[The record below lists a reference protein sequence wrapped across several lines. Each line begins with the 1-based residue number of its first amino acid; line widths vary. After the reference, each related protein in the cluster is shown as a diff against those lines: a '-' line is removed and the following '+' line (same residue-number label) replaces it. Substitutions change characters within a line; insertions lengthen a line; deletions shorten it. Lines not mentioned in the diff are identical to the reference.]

1 MPSSLASVAFSLW
14 RTGVSVFAEQET
26 LAWEACC
33 GNRGDTCLFIDLS
46 VLAPM
51 QIFPRVLSKGSMA
64 GPAAGGFHRLRNPDS
79 FDEVRKSGLFRSST
93 PCQLLSRFA
102 IVFQDTLEAFL
113 LAGGIRTRFPTM
125 QQVKL
130 ASEFLFNASAE
141 TDIVDI
147 FIGHSWSAGRWSK
160 FLALCMYFNLDIA
173 VKCACGTWLLV
184 VTVLLG
190 WGGGI
195 TILGG
200 SCLALP
206 CLTYLPISCFFLA
219 FLFAHHIMG
228 ETPSVWVDRLCIH
241 QTNPDL
247 KAKQVAALPVFVARS
262 RRMLIL
268 WDDTYFERL
277 WCNLE
282 LATCARFGG
291 AEKVEVLPVWLAPWL
306 LTSILSLLFSVTLF
320 DILER
325 VFPNWGAPWIEG
337 IANYAEVILGEK
349 QLFVAAFRTW
359 MMSCLVQLP
368 TSLPCFLSFRMK
380 LRSHQLLLDQM
391 AAFDVRN
398 AKCTL
403 PADRGPI
410 EQQMRELFK
419 DGDVLED
426 QEAKAT
432 GDVDAGE
439 VRLQRFVDVN
449 YFRDPLQSFN
459 LYVRGTLRDSVIAQ
473 IGDELSVPWRTCLIA
488 ILPMI
493 FYSSVSVLGC
503 DSGPCETSSELQGF
517 VSVGQY
523 MVTNSVVWVLCIAV
537 ASPLTFPITLRM
549 LKFTF
554 SFGDG
559 PLQHV
564 AAFLCCALASICN
577 CLCSSVLGTLFGV
590 VMVEYSVKK
599 LLAFVVML
607 VVLIMQNVWL
617 FCGHIQ
623 RRSRN
628 EISCRCIKRQA
639 VYEAVGGSLQ
649 AHDAT

>member
-1 MPSSLASVAFSLW
+1 M
-14 RTGVSVFAEQET
+14 
-26 LAWEACC
+26 
-33 GNRGDTCLFIDLS
+33 
-46 VLAPM
+46 
-51 QIFPRVLSKGSMA
+51 
-64 GPAAGGFHRLRNPDS
+64 
-79 FDEVRKSGLFRSST
+79 
-93 PCQLLSRFA
+93 
-102 IVFQDTLEAFL
+102 
-113 LAGGIRTRFPTM
+113 
-125 QQVKL
+125 
-130 ASEFLFNASAE
+130 
-141 TDIVDI
+141 
-147 FIGHSWSAGRWSK
+147 
-160 FLALCMYFNLDIA
+160 
-173 VKCACGTWLLV
+173 
-184 VTVLLG
+184 
-190 WGGGI
+190 
-195 TILGG
+195 
-200 SCLALP
+200 
-206 CLTYLPISCFFLA
+206 
-219 FLFAHHIMG
+219 
-228 ETPSVWVDRLCIH
+228 
-241 QTNPDL
+241 
-247 KAKQVAALPVFVARS
+247 
-262 RRMLIL
+262 
-268 WDDTYFERL
+268 
-277 WCNLE
+277 
-282 LATCARFGG
+282 
-291 AEKVEVLPVWLAPWL
+291 
-306 LTSILSLLFSVTLF
+306 
-320 DILER
+320 
-325 VFPNWGAPWIEG
+325 
-337 IANYAEVILGEK
+337 
-349 QLFVAAFRTW
+349 
-359 MMSCLVQLP
+359 
-368 TSLPCFLSFRMK
+368 CFL
-380 LRSHQLLLDQM
+380 QM
-391 AAFDVRN
+391 
-398 AKCTL
+398 L
-403 PADRGPI
+403 
-410 EQQMRELFK
+410 Q
-419 DGDVLED
+419 
-426 QEAKAT
+426 
-432 GDVDAGE
+432 

-607 VVLIMQNVWL
+607 VVLILQNVWL